1 MLSVGWIRLRRTWL
15 HPVPKVR
22 SSGIMLKPCCGNVQR
37 WVRLCGARSRCSFLG
52 LLEAKRNMPVLGQV
66 DAISVYWGVYVGP
79 MWGVG
84 RQKARGCGGD
94 AGAM

>member
-1 MLSVGWIRLRRTWL
+1 M
-15 HPVPKVR
+15 
-22 SSGIMLKPCCGNVQR
+22 
-37 WVRLCGARSRCSFLG
+37 G